1 MVQVGGSTC
10 QVCTMTP
17 GWEHTVIQ
25 HEMAE
30 SLKGPLLDYIRDDA
44 FTSDRERVLTYTGV
58 VNRFNVPTTARKIGR
73 VLGVARWANGPVEFI
88 PGVTTSPTASRGRRL
103 GRLPRLAIVASD
115 MHQWRAG
122 GRR

>member
-58 VNRFNVPTTARKIGR
+58 VNRTTFRLQRARSGESS
-73 VLGVARWANGPVEFI
+73 V
-88 PGVTTSPTASRGRRL
+88 S
-103 GRLPRLAIVASD
+103 
-115 MHQWRAG
+115 RAG
-122 GRR
+122 QMDLSSSFLV